1 MQDRRSI
8 KLLIHNGRGEF
19 LVLRRSA
26 SHPDLPHALDLPG
39 GLVESS
45 ETDIEA
51 LDREIAEEIDLVLN
65 TEDAV
70 RVGFDAEYEPGEGMM
85 TRVLYMLKLETPRP
99 RIELSDE
106 HNGFDW
112 VDKATLRGFL
122 PPYQILV
129 STALDFYL

>member
-1 MQDRRSI
+1 MQDTRAV
-8 KLLIHNGRGEF
+8 KLLIHNGQGEF
-19 LVLRRSA
+19 FVLKRDGVASA
-26 SHPDLPHALDLPG
+26 DALDLPG
-39 GLVESS
+39 GQVAPGE
-45 ETDIEA
+45 EDILA
-51 LDREIAEEIDLVLN
+51 LDRELARTTGLVLN
-65 TEDAV
+65 TEDAIH
-70 RVGFDAEYEPGEGMM
+70 VGYDAEYEPGEGMM
-85 TRVLYMLKLETPRP
+85 TRVLYMLKIETPRP

>member
-99 RIELSDE
+99 FIRLSSE
-106 HNGFDW
+106 HESFDW
-112 VDKATLRGFL
+112 VDKETLRGFE
-122 PPYQILV
+122 PPFQVLV
-129 STALDFYL
+129 HTALDFYL